1 MLVLTRKAK
10 QKIVING
17 NIVVTILSIHERAV
31 SVGIEA
37 PSDVKIF
44 REELTAACDEP
55 PELVD
60 IEAEEVVSSTT

>member
-17 NIVVTILSIHERAV
+17 NITVTILAIHDRAV

-44 REELTAACDEP
+44 REELTSSSEQSKEESC
-55 PELVD
+55 
-60 IEAEEVVSSTT
+60 EALTP